1 MDTQAVMIAAFA
13 GWLIVSRAPAILHS
27 PLISSCLFLHGIVV
41 VAGLHILLNATTPAE
56 QVAGF
61 LAVLFGAANAAGG
74 YAVSA
79 GSLTKFRLA
88 AASEAA
94 AALAAAEPGRDR
106 RRNSAPRRRAK
117 PKRPAKD

>member
-1 MDTQAVMIAAFA
+1 MEIQTVMIAAFA
-13 GWLIVSRAPAILHS
+13 GWLIVSRAAAILHA
-27 PLISSCLFLHGIVV
+27 PLISSCVFLHGIVM

-74 YAVSA
+74 YAVNA

-88 AASEAA
+88 ATAPAA
-94 AALAAAEPGRDR
+94 AAPAGAVPGRER
-106 RRNSAPRRRAK
+106 RRNPGPRRRSK